1 MIRTFL
7 TIAFALPFLLACNNE
22 KKETPPQTDTETATV
37 FIRYL
42 LDNKLDEAE
51 AMVLK
56 DEENQQFFAVIRQQY
71 AKRGKAEQ
79 DKYHAADIIV
89 NEIANVTDS
98 VTIVNYSNSVNR
110 ESKNKVK
117 VVRIDGKWVID
128 LKYTFSGNL

>member
-1 MIRTFL
+1 MIRTIL
-7 TIAFALPFLLACNNE
+7 TFAFPLLFLLACNNE
-22 KKETPPQTDTETATV
+22 KKEYPQTDTEAATTFV
-37 FIRYL
+37 RYL

-56 DEENQQFFAVIRQQY
+56 DEANQQYFSIIRQQY

-79 DKYHAADIIV
+79 DKYHSADIIV
-89 NEIANVTDS
+89 NEIGNVSDS

-110 ESKNKVK
+110 KSKNKVK